1 MTNLKTR
8 IMAAGL
14 AFMLLFGSVPV
25 YAAGFFGP
33 GKDKEEGTE
42 TDRNAPLS
50 DEEMIAGAMKILALT
65 WAVSVESAP
74 GYEDVPLTVKVVNTR
89 LIRLKE
95 DLTASGEKG
104 MEMFG
109 NRLYLVKFEL
119 LSNYFGPD
127 QYLSNIGRYD
137 MVSVD
142 KNGHMKAEERDL
154 FELYRNRYYIYD
166 YSDIIAEVVD
176 YGSAYNGYLLGGE
189 TESASEEA
197 GSTLYDQAI
206 KAAGRIEER
215 RDLFGHTILSGPDY
229 EDVLRNMQAVDY
241 DQPSHVYE
249 LSVNMNELVALF
261 AEELNASPEEIPKEL
276 QKKFDKQVFSLI
288 ISYALTL
295 SASRDAQSVALY
307 NLVNMIV
314 SETTSFRMAELDHV
328 TACLLT
334 YESSYPVMIVF
345 DPGQE
350 GTAMVNVQLLLV
362 EDFPDNEEEAEKA
375 LNEIL
380 QGQFSVTLT
389 EIR

>member
-1 MTNLKTR
+1 MTNLKNR

-154 FELYRNRYYIYD
+154 FELYRNRYFIYD

-176 YGSAYNGYLLGGE
+176 YGSAFNGYLLGGE
-189 TESASEEA
+189 TASEEA
-197 GSTLYDQAI
+197 GSTLYDQAM
-206 KAAGRIEER
+206 KTAGRIEER
-215 RDLFGHTILSGPDY
+215 VDLYVNALLGNPDF
-229 EDVLRNMQAVDY
+229 EEALRNIQAIDY
-241 DQPSHVYE
+241 DRPSHVYD
-249 LSVNMNELVALF
+249 LSIDMNEIAVAF
-261 AEELNASPEEIPKEL
+261 AEQMNVSADDFPGEL
-276 QKKFDKQVFSLI
+276 QERLNIQALSTI
-288 ISYALTL
+288 SSYALAM
-295 SASRDAQSVALY
+295 SASKGAQSMVMSSLM
-307 NLVNMIV
+307 NLIV
-314 SETTSFRMAELDHV
+314 SETTSFRMEEPDHV
-328 TACLLT
+328 TVCLLT
-334 YESSYPVMIVF
+334 YESGYPVMMVF
-345 DPGQE
+345 TPGQE
-350 GTAMVNVQLLLV
+350 GTAMVSVQILFL
-362 EDFPDNEEEAEKA
+362 EDFPGNAEEAEKT
-375 LNEIL
+375 LNEL
-380 QGQFSVTLT
+380 LHEQLSVSLT
-389 EIR
+389 ELK